1 MLDAGHA
8 GPFCHTMREVA
19 GLAIYMLG
27 QNKAMVRECGG
38 QTELAMLS
46 NEGHV
51 YYLADELIV
60 EREQKY
66 KSFDR
71 RVMVNLAK
79 AIIQDCTKKN
89 QFHPPNNNP
98 HTHPGLSAPVPRN

>member
-71 RVMVNLAK
+71 RVMGNLSET
-79 AIIQDCTKKN
+79 ILQDCKEKK
-89 QFHPPNNNP
+89 QFYPVNKNP
-98 HTHPGLSAPVPRN
+98 SYHRGCNSYCPRT